1 MKKFAA
7 YVFAIV
13 LSLISAMFLL
23 TGCGGNTAKDNSSP
37 LQSSEDDGG
46 NLPSDDNGGDWTPV
60 IPPRT

>member
-23 TGCGGNTAKDNSSP
+23 TGCGGNTDKDNSSP
-37 LQSSEDDGG
+37 PQSSEDDGG
-46 NLPSDDNGGDWTPV
+46 NLPSDDNGSDWTPV
-60 IPPRT
+60 IPPCT